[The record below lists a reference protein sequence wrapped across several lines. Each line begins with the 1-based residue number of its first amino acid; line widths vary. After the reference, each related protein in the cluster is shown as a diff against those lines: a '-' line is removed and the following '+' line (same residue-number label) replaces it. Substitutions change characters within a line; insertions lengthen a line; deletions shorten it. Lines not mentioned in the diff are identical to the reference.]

1 VNVGK
6 KEGFRRSIARYTSD
20 GLFIKLACTV
30 KTCLEEHRFFCR
42 QEIHGRPCKPGNMQS
57 IFHLSGLV
65 DNQRKPPG
73 SFWGPIM
80 SEFIISEY
88 PVLIK
93 FF

>member
-1 VNVGK
+1 
-6 KEGFRRSIARYTSD
+6 
-20 GLFIKLACTV
+20 
-30 KTCLEEHRFFCR
+30 
-42 QEIHGRPCKPGNMQS
+42 MQS

-65 DNQRKPPG
+65 ENQRKPPG